1 MTSVVATHEPTQ
13 RHKKTPLLEVSNLKV
28 HFPFRR
34 GGLFHPQRG
43 VVRAVDGVSF
53 TLNDGQTLGIVGE
66 SGCGKSTTARA
77 ILNLIPPTSGEVRFE
92 GHRIDRLSDHQM
104 LPYRRRMQMVFQDP
118 FSSLDPRMTIGRII
132 GEPMAVFGL
141 HDRRRRKLEVMRLM
155 DLVGLNPRY
164 LNRYPHEFS
173 GGQRQRVGIARALAA
188 QPRLIICDEP
198 VSGLDVS
205 IQAQVVNLL
214 IELQETLKLAY
225 LFISHD
231 LAVVRHLADRV
242 GVMYLGRIVEL
253 ADARELYNDPRHPYT
268 QALLSA
274 APIPDPARQTERER
288 IMLRGEVP
296 SPDRI
301 YPGCP
306 FADRC
311 PIAEESCRQSPPPL
325 EGTRHTVACFKAEA
339 E

>member
-1 MTSVVATHEPTQ
+1 
-13 RHKKTPLLEVSNLKV
+13 
-28 HFPFRR
+28 
-34 GGLFHPQRG
+34 
-43 VVRAVDGVSF
+43 
-53 TLNDGQTLGIVGE
+53 
-66 SGCGKSTTARA
+66 
-77 ILNLIPPTSGEVRFE
+77 
-92 GHRIDRLSDHQM
+92 M

-214 IELQETLKLAY
+214 IELQQTLKLAY

-253 ADARELYNDPRHPYT
+253 AEVRELYNDPRHPYT

-311 PIAEESCRQSPPPL
+311 PIVEESCRQSPPRL
-325 EGTRHTVACFKAEA
+325 EGTRHAVACFKAEA